1 MALLGDQNVRAVADH
16 GDMRIVVRHNE
27 VGEWW
32 WAAVSED
39 GATAAVSMPYGSRS
53 DCVRGVAELKVEG
66 PAAPVTYEDP
76 YAARPV
82 TPMIPSLK
90 AS

>member
-1 MALLGDQNVRAVADH
+1 MSAVRTVADH

-27 VGEWW
+27 AGAWW

-39 GATAAVSMPYGSRS
+39 GATAAVSVLYASRS

-76 YAARPV
+76 YAARPAAW
-82 TPMIPSLK
+82 TISALIPSRP
-90 AS
+90 